1 MSENIT
7 NTESL
12 ILASGSP
19 RRSELLGEIGVSFQV
34 QPSQAEELHD
44 VTMPLVELCE
54 HNARL
59 KAQDVAKDHPGR
71 VVLGAD
77 TLVYIDETPLGKPK
91 TQVEAVATLQKL
103 SGRAHQVCTAL
114 CLVSDETVTM
124 FHEVTDVVFQSLS
137 DTRIREYIGKVDVM
151 DKAGSYAIQE
161 HGDMIIESI
170 QGDYSNVVGL
180 PQALV
185 IKELEKLRIH
195 GKLA

>member
-1 MSENIT
+1 VKI
-7 NTESL
+7 
-12 ILASGSP
+12 
-19 RRSELLGEIGVSFQV
+19 
-34 QPSQAEELHD
+34 
-44 VTMPLVELCE
+44 ELCE

-137 DTRIREYIGKVDVM
+137 DARIREYIGKVDVM